1 MHLPTFDMYD
11 SRYAMENIMLQVLL
25 HCGVYYG
32 LGGGG
37 RSPKAYEPQTK
48 SICSIRYYRYMI
60 PPALFGH

>member
-37 RSPKAYEPQTK
+37 KESE
-48 SICSIRYYRYMI
+48 SI
-60 PPALFGH
+60 